1 MLDRDNGEARGITM
15 GWASQYIDMLLDGET
30 VSFRPRGKSMSGIIE
45 SGQLCIVE
53 PVDANTVEAGD
64 VVLCRVNGSEYLHK
78 VIIASHA
85 VDPVFGE
92 IRVEGKCF
100 QIGNNHGR
108 INGWIGTD
116 KIFGKLKEVKP

>member
-1 MLDRDNGEARGITM
+1 M

-30 VSFRPRGKSMSGIIE
+30 VSFRPRGQSMSGIIE

-53 PVDANTVEAGD
+53 PVDVDTVEAGD
-64 VVLCRVNGSEYLHK
+64 IVLCRVNGSEYLHK
-78 VIIASHA
+78 VTLVSEA
-85 VDPVFGE
+85 VDPIFGVL
-92 IRVEGKCF
+92 VEGKRF

-108 INGWIGTD
+108 INGWIGTN